1 MYSESDM
8 NPVNV
13 NYIEPKYKIGQQQ
26 QLVDGRIILRD
37 NFDQILTKHKNVL
50 ILADSGKIGG
60 VNQGLEGLQKKY
72 GEIRVFDTGIGKQQ

>member
-50 ILADSGKIGG
+50 IFGQDSGKIGG
-60 VNQGLEGLQKKY
+60 VNQGLEGLQKNM
-72 GEIRVFDTGIGKQQ
+72 GK